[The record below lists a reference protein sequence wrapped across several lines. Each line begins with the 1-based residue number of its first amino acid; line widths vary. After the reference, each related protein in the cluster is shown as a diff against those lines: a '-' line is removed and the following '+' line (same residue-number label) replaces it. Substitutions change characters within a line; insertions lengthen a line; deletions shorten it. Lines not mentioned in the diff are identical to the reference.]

1 MIVSF
6 ADKQTEALFNGSS
19 SARLPPDVCARAIRK
34 LDLINAAHSEADL
47 RIPPGNRF
55 EHLSGDKQGFCSI
68 RINQQ
73 WRIIFRFSNG
83 EAREVH
89 LSEHYED

>member
-6 ADKQTEALFNGSS
+6 ADKQTEVLFNGRNSG
-19 SARLPPDVCARAIRK
+19 RLPHDVCARVVRK

-68 RINQQ
+68 RVNQQ
-73 WRIIFRFSNG
+73 WRIVFQFNNG
-83 EAREVH
+83 EASKVH
-89 LSEHYED
+89 LSKHYEN